1 MAKSVRYSKPLL
13 FTLTSAIGVA
23 TTATVGVTIKLH
35 GFKTAQT
42 QMNLLANANVSDIPN
57 YNISNRNMFSV
68 NPSDINKF
76 NFASVRKGQSST
88 PYGWLGVADAA
99 NEKYKEITLTNWSG
113 EVLWRTKLNLAA
125 NTAIYDIKYDI
136 GSNMVF
142 VLASNKPSGA
152 FDTDKANTSHDSVIY
167 ALNAVTGKPY
177 TMSRNNL
184 MNAESITK
192 AGELMRTRGWG
203 EFKFSGGINDGNNW
217 RIRDLYSIDVV
228 SGFKMQDQNFGAKNK
243 VLFSYAPN
251 VMQLYKDSKIL
262 TMNEVITN
270 FKTTNFIALAN
281 RRNDQVELE
290 WKTIDLF
297 HILKD
302 QAPGKPWG
310 KWWINANGNFNW
322 SYDQSDWLSPSNAYM
337 LTSPF
342 WTAAPGSD
350 LYFLHFFFASG
361 ESSNLRTFHSV
372 IKFDQNLNPI
382 ATDFE
387 QLQNRKVGNSPLDL
401 HIKNIDWI
409 LKANELPKELVLNY
423 PANTKVNHNM
433 FKPNFVTFSYPY
445 SAKDVSGFGRVP
457 FYNVAQIG
465 FNDQGLITRNI
476 TSKLTSKVYNI
487 GIKNEKYPSSSRDA
501 GNTFSRLVSVN
512 PFDNSFVYFT
522 NPNGTPTNQL
532 GMFIVRS
539 TTSHTSLNNLS
550 VLKLTNLDANKTN
563 YSKIYTEG
571 FGFDPIVDAL
581 KLSLYYN
588 MTDYN
593 HLEYGSPDGFKAGQI
608 GFIDQFGQ
616 SFQDFNANANAFGI
630 NANSY
635 ASIIH
640 SRADIDKWYPNSLFN
655 YQYPANLLPMNKL
668 IVGANKRHL
677 VAIDKKWKPRSN
689 DIIDTLSIVSHEQR
703 STVHDNKRAVKS
715 PAILVGGD
723 NNTLQQL
730 KLTFSWDHNSSQFDN
745 QYKALYDSWDN
756 ANSKMRYRITKNI
769 QIPSWQ
775 ILNKFGAATAVS
787 QKISGWTGQSDNLN
801 IDVTPMTGQSW
812 FDVRRDSSD
821 ANKSAAQLFGTK
833 TNATNVNNQIPIRL
847 LARIVKPVAAAGK
860 VLPAW
865 INQIDQRFW
874 EPAPL
879 VALSGETSFN
889 QLVNQYV
896 KTLVNQISNQTS
908 AVNNEMPLSLA
919 SLKIKAFYGLNPA
932 AAKGGKIYQNGTKT
946 YLQDNNGQII
956 IYEDYSAADEG
967 IIYDQNAI
975 TFDGF
980 KDQGLNSANV
990 MKNWTGMPSSNKLVI
1005 GADLTRLRWP
1015 IVDTGVSFNEAAKS
1029 KIFQAE
1035 YDRNGTNLMI
1045 ESINQSQRD
1054 WLQKTL
1060 TTMNFKYGLQ
1070 VVFEYQNNQN
1080 QWQSITNTALTDAN
1094 LQQMYTNNRFNIPT
1108 SIKNI
1113 RKLRIRLQ
1121 PFSDQE
1127 VTSNPNVFVRW
1138 TNVSENKLTSAVHL
1152 VAAQKITFNR
1162 QWLENSDLTFNKT
1175 LDQIDE
1181 TPFTE
1186 WLNKIKIPFEAAN
1199 QAVSAAW
1206 SKLEVVYTFEGQ
1218 EYSQANLV
1226 AKLKSELSN
1235 FNRADHGWFYLWTG
1249 TAADQNGLKIEARF
1263 QVKSQFANDFSLI
1276 DQNGTQITSAQT
1288 KTPIKTK
1295 IKTKFDFKT
1304 YFDQLEQ
1311 TPLVAQMNSVP
1322 GQLSQI
1328 QMPAGSNGIFTNQ
1341 TFDQIKQMANLVGIK
1356 FQFQA
1361 ANNSGW
1367 TNVWVDE
1374 YNLVQ
1379 TYNPNNPQ
1387 IKIRAIL
1394 RAEAYINSA
1403 VYDGVNALDQNN
1415 AGRTINLQLPKLIQG
1430 PANFQAQLKQLV
1442 QDNNPFG
1449 GNTKFI
1455 SLNNID
1461 EFEVK
1466 IYEQIQQ
1473 ASKFSDDQFKTFL
1486 KFKYQVGYNGLWL
1499 QKDEII
1505 NQLKQAS
1512 SDLTGNEI
1520 KIQFSLENLNPTH
1533 PEYILDVNLNQSTEL
1548 LADNNEVVKIYVH
1561 GNDWE
1566 TAITKIV
1573 ANGND
1578 RNNISY
1584 TIDPVLNPLKT
1595 AVVKGVKW
1603 QWRFADGKLSNQWAD
1618 YIDTPL
1624 PNNLTQYPDYVDAGA
1639 IEVRIKHDD
1648 NDKIYHYGP
1657 EQDQS
1662 GNSWNTGRIDLSKLN
1677 RPVVVD
1683 PNWFSQNDLVLQTK
1697 DLEQVNVNDFN
1708 QFEQKIKGL
1717 ISGDQQLKNQIEI
1730 QYNIIWS
1737 QQNNL
1742 GSSMWLDANEVI
1754 KFLVSATIDY
1764 QNPTHNGII
1773 SLSNI
1778 QNTNSYQ
1785 TKIVA
1790 RFVAKTNSN
1799 ISFTDA
1805 SGAILTDNQLIGQ
1818 VKTDNIQTT
1827 IDLSAYWNK
1836 IQTDLTTVIALD
1848 PMIGTIQNQTVSPP
1862 DNIFGSHLFSGK
1874 TFKEIN
1880 QMLSKFGIKWLF
1892 NANVSANTTPNW
1904 VENGNIDHYDP
1915 TQAKMWIAI
1924 ENKST
1929 NLKVKLDSNQTIGVG
1944 QNNKANQTV
1953 IRLNVPKLINLQQ
1966 SWFNDFVKD
1975 HGFSGNTKHL
1985 VISEAKIAALINN
1998 LQTNL
2003 SKVNPELAQAPI
2015 AIKFQLGSTNFV
2027 DASELVTAL
2036 ANQSNDL
2043 TTRVINYK
2051 IELDAKAN
2059 PNDWILGG
2067 YATTNGVALFSEDQS
2082 PLKIFLHDDGIVDR
2096 LKNVQLSGTNDNV
2109 QWNFNQLVVNQ
2120 VSGIITSP
2128 EKQSALKV
2136 EYNLNS
2142 ANSNHNDWTSQQ
2154 VHQFVAGK
2162 QQMWIRLNYAS
2173 TSSEAKYEFENSTA
2187 IRQALPI
2194 DLTKLKST
2202 IKLQANWLNKIV
2214 ASNNLINLELDES
2227 ALRNHLLDQNVLDPV
2242 KISDLEVQYSI
2253 NGKTNWLNK
2262 ENFISFLKQ
2271 NDGKEDGDRF
2281 ILKRE
2286 NVKVRFGLKSDITA
2300 DAYGWE
2306 IDGVQIHSN
2315 IQYQN
2320 HYQNLVGASYNQNL
2334 KGVINLTLVPEFI
2347 KDNFW
2352 IKGTNQRPQLEV
2364 KHATSILNK
2373 FNLYQSD
2380 RLFEIVLSTSKSNG
2394 DFEWNQAIPIWQNGT
2409 FVSDLN
2415 VVLQDVKNAAIRF
2428 KVTAPNYVVKTAPN
2442 QDNFAQEMTFD
2453 ISDQIEVIT
2462 LIANIF
2468 QAARK
2473 TLAIQTRENGVAKWM
2488 QGHGQFQIMVGDS
2501 NWMPENQ
2508 SAQDF
2513 LQANAALSQA
2523 LKDKLEFV
2531 YQIFDNQPTEEQI
2544 SVQSSPECI
2553 NDPTSAWTVFP
2564 NQNGWSGD
2572 LGLKVGNYIMVA
2584 LRIKPEFASG
2594 PQAYVL
2600 ENQAATVLI
2609 PVNKQVGSDEP
2620 IEKRHPGRVAGYLVD
2635 PLQALVVKNS
2645 VVLASQKPQTRGL
2658 LDGWAKLE
2666 RLSLANEPDE
2676 NARGIDLELN
2686 FYNKFHVDQSNK
2698 VLISASGAKLVQREQ
2713 NNMDRGLAY
2722 VDVNGKPIQDRDG
2735 QVVYLWTNPLTGR
2748 LANPL
2753 TASTPTLSLKLT
2765 NREFANYTLDQ
2776 LLSEPN
2782 LISLFRN
2789 QKLTLTY
2796 KAKEG
2801 LGTSKLPDY
2810 ALKQSY
2816 EFDLEP
2822 LVSPQIKFAI
2832 ENPQNIIYDWLNRDA
2847 FAADKIE
2854 YTAPASALKPVNGF
2868 ARVKTI
2874 AQLQRRRRN
2883 NGTEVNIISGSTGP
2897 EAALNF
2903 LKTIQAD
2910 FKNQLKFTTT
2920 LIKKAGGS
2928 VVRDNSAN
2936 LYEFNNLHNG
2946 DQIVVNLDAAAPD
2959 QIYTDAPEPLVILV
2973 SGLAVEAPD
2982 PALLQWLRVEQSGFA
2997 NGRGAF
3003 RLLVHNPNGPYQAPE
3018 ELLRGWQFLIRVWDG
3033 VTHQI
3038 KIDWTADQEM
3048 LTNLSNGDR
3057 VEWKLVDREKNPVQ
3071 DAYYNTVALRHEIT
3085 GANGAIKF
3093 NFGQVNYADGPN
3105 SQQVVYAGIG
3115 DYPPKAQAEHFPAAS
3130 GFTIAGLQDQSQRF
3144 DLQPWAFAKIIETL
3158 GPFYRGQNGNG
3169 ALNFNHQYFE
3179 GLWYVNLAGE
3189 LYQTPRYPEQD
3200 LHNPQEIPLSQ
3211 FLIHTTF
3218 FTQDPTLN
3226 PTQTGFK
3233 FMANATN
3240 TGNYLSNGDR
3250 VWAQFDSVI
3259 GSDATG
3265 NNPAVPQNLVRMPE
3279 DKPALSYVHQLP
3291 DVSGLDQISDPM
3303 HPLWWILIVLAGL
3316 ITLGGVWFVVWHQRH
3331 HKLKIKKP

>member
-1 MAKSVRYSKPLL
+1 MAKPIRNSKPLL
-13 FTLTSAIGVA
+13 FILASAIGIA
-23 TTATVGVTIKLH
+23 TLIAPIPLIKYNRNDQDIDYQ
-35 GFKTAQT
+35 FNT
-42 QMNLLANANVSDIPN
+42 LANTPVEQVGGYNKVDKSMFKIIPSGIN
-57 YNISNRNMFSV
+57 RYNFST
-68 NPSDINKF
+68 
-76 NFASVRKGQSST
+76 VRKGQTST
-88 PYGWLGVADAA
+88 PYGWVGVADDSAGGVDH
-99 NEKYKEITLTNWSG
+99 EVVLVNWSG
-113 EVLWRTKLNLAA
+113 EVIWRTDLRNYQSNPLA
-125 NTAIYDIKYDI
+125 TYTKIHDIKYDAGTNSI
-136 GSNMVF
+136 F
-142 VLASNKPSGA
+142 ILTSNKESGA
-152 FDTDKANTSHDSVIY
+152 FDSNFNNKEHDTVFYI
-167 ALNAVTGKPY
+167 LNAVTGQIISSHNFNK
-177 TMSRNNL
+177 TFIETARSVIKDNR
-184 MNAESITK
+184 
-192 AGELMRTRGWG
+192 WG
-203 EFKFSGGINDGNNW
+203 EIAFNSGDLNSGNHW
-217 RIRDLYSIDVV
+217 RLNDLYSLDVV
-228 SGFKMQDQNFGAKNK
+228 SSLNLSRGFGSNDKTL
-243 VLFSYAPN
+243 VSYAPN
-251 VMQLYKDSKIL
+251 SMQLYRNNKVL
-262 TMNEVITN
+262 TMFDLIVN
-270 FKTTNFIALAN
+270 FHTTNFAGLAIKN
-281 RRNDQVELE
+281 KNGFGFS
-290 WKTIDLF
+290 WKTPNLRD
-297 HILKD
+297 ILKKGE
-302 QAPGKPWG
+302 P
-310 KWWINANGNFNW
+310 NGNWKWTLNGNDDFKWESGKGDYVKATNTHI
-322 SYDQSDWLSPSNAYM
+322 

-342 WTAAPGSD
+342 WSADPQGNNKF
-350 LYFLHFFFASG
+350 FLHFFFASG
-361 ESSNLRTFHSV
+361 DQNRTYHSF
-372 IKFDQNLNPI
+372 IQFDSNLNPV
-382 ATDFE
+382 ASNME
-387 QLQNRKVGNSPLDL
+387 QMQGRDAITGASPLNLEIGDRNWVDNQNSLNKDL
-401 HIKNIDWI
+401 
-409 LKANELPKELVLNY
+409 LVRY
-423 PANTKVNHNM
+423 PANTKINHNIL
-433 FKPNFVTFSYPY
+433 KPNIVTFAFPY
-445 SAKDVSGFGRVP
+445 SAKDVSGLGRVP
-457 FYNVAQIG
+457 LYNVAQIV
-465 FNDQGLITRNI
+465 FSDAGLIVGSNGSKIESKIFTIGKDTNLYP
-476 TSKLTSKVYNI
+476 TSLA
-487 GIKNEKYPSSSRDA
+487 DA
-501 GNTFSRLVSVN
+501 PYKFGRLASVN
-512 PFDNSFVYFT
+512 PFDNSFVYFG
-522 NPNGTPTNQL
+522 NPKLSNVIG
-532 GMFIVRS
+532 GWIVRS
-539 TTSHTSLNNLS
+539 ISSDVSKPMLNGFSINNIDGNKS
-550 VLKLTNLDANKTN
+550 SREKLW
-563 YSKIYTEG
+563 TEG
-571 FGFDPIVDAL
+571 FGFDPVIKSD
-581 KLSLYYN
+581 KLNLYYN
-588 MTDYN
+588 HSN
-593 HLEYGSPDGFKAGQI
+593 RQENFGAPDGFVSNQMGMLGQ
-608 GFIDQFGQ
+608 FSQRQD
-616 SFQDFNANANAFGI
+616 SFTTSNVQNANLDSNA
-630 NANSY
+630 Y
-635 ASIIH
+635 ASVLFT
-640 SRADIDKWYPNSLFN
+640 RPDITAWYSKTSFN
-655 YQYPANLLPMNKL
+655 FKYPANLLAADQL
-668 IVGANKRHL
+668 IVGANKTDLNGLNKDWTPRKTD
-677 VAIDKKWKPRSN
+677 DKH
-689 DIIDTLSIVSHEQR
+689 ILSVVSHEMK
-703 STVHDNKRAVKS
+703 STTKDNLRALRT
-715 PAILVGGD
+715 PGIIVGGD
-723 NNTLQQL
+723 KGTGSRL
-730 KLTFSWDHNSSQFDN
+730 KLTFSWDYADGNFDN
-745 QYKALYDSWDN
+745 YYKNVFNNWSD
-756 ANSKMRYRITKNI
+756 ANNKMRYRITKEITN
-769 QIPSWQ
+769 PSWQ
-775 ILNKFGAATAVS
+775 IFNKFGAIGDNKWE
-787 QKISGWTGQSDNLN
+787 QKADKWTGNLN
-801 IDVTPMTGQSW
+801 NLNLQVSSWVSNQNQWHDVRNGGDKDPDKLFGKIRNAIDVNGQTPLRVLVQLVAPSGNLPGW
-812 FDVRRDSSD
+812 FNDFKR
-821 ANKSAAQLFGTK
+821 QYP
-833 TNATNVNNQIPIRL
+833 Q
-847 LARIVKPVAAAGK
+847 
-860 VLPAW
+860 
-865 INQIDQRFW
+865 FW
-874 EPAPL
+874 QPAPL
-879 VALSGETSFN
+879 VAFGNETNFN
-889 QLVNQYV
+889 NLMQQFNTALMQNINN
-896 KTLVNQISNQTS
+896 KSTDAQTV
-908 AVNNEMPLSLA
+908 APLGLA
-919 SLKIKAFYGLNPA
+919 NLKIKVFYGLNPA
-932 AAKGGKIYQNGTKT
+932 AATQNKIYQVGDKQVI
-946 YLQDNNGQII
+946 LNNSGQAT
-956 IYEDYSAADEG
+956 IYQDYSTADDG
-967 IIYDQNAI
+967 IIYDQSAT
-975 TFDGF
+975 TFQTL
-980 KDQGLNSANV
+980 KNQGLVSSNV
-990 MKNWTGMPSSNKLVI
+990 SKNWLSVPPQTKLMI
-1005 GADLTRLRWP
+1005 QADANQMRWP
-1015 IVDTGVSFNEAAKS
+1015 IVDTGQSFTEAKKE

-1035 YDRNGTNLMI
+1035 YGTNRQNI
-1045 ESINQSQRD
+1045 VIKAKSNQLDQ
-1054 WLQKTL
+1054 WFKNTI

-1070 VVFEYQNNQN
+1070 VIFEGQVLGQTNWQAINTQQYSDESFGQIYNQ
-1080 QWQSITNTALTDAN
+1080 QLKGFV
-1094 LQQMYTNNRFNIPT
+1094 LPT
-1108 SIKNI
+1108 SLENVKKMRIKLIPFANI
-1113 RKLRIRLQ
+1113 N
-1121 PFSDQE
+1121 D
-1127 VTSNPNVFVRW
+1127 PNVFIQW
-1138 TNVSENKLTSAVHL
+1138 TNISEAKMTSAQVL
-1152 VAAQKITFNR
+1152 LGASAIKFDRNWISQNE
-1162 QWLENSDLTFNKT
+1162 LSSNNT
-1175 LDQIDE
+1175 LDQISNQD
-1181 TPFTE
+1181 FID
-1186 WLNKIKIPFEAAN
+1186 WLNKIKPSFEKAN
-1199 QAVSAAW
+1199 PSVSGVW
-1206 SKLEVVYTFEGQ
+1206 SMVEVVYWFEGQ
-1218 EYSQANLV
+1218 EYNQTNLIS
-1226 AKLKSELSN
+1226 KLKSILNSSA
-1235 FNRADHGWFYLWTG
+1235 RSDKGWFYLWVG
-1249 TAADQNGLKIEARF
+1249 TPADKNGLKIEAEFRIKP
-1263 QVKSQFANDFSLI
+1263 QYQTDFSLV
-1276 DQNGTQITSAQT
+1276 DVNGNQISSAQT
-1288 KTPIKTK
+1288 KVPIITK
-1295 IKTKFDFKT
+1295 VKTKFDLQQ
-1304 YFDQLEQ
+1304 YFDQLQQ
-1311 TPLVAQMNSVP
+1311 TPLVTTANNNQIINITMPFSTGGNFD
-1322 GQLSQI
+1322 GLSFDDI
-1328 QMPAGSNGIFTNQ
+1328 QSH
-1341 TFDQIKQMANLVGIK
+1341 LSRVGLK

-1361 ANNSGW
+1361 STTTGW
-1367 TNVWVDE
+1367 TNLWVDNLKQITT
-1374 YNLVQ
+1374 YNLA
-1379 TYNPNNPQ
+1379 NPQ
-1387 IKIRAIL
+1387 LKIRAIV
-1394 RAEAYINSA
+1394 RDPAFVNSLA
-1403 VYDGVNALDQNN
+1403 YDGSKLMNEQSD
-1415 AGRTINLQLPKLIQG
+1415 GRTINLQLPKLIQTSVD
-1430 PANFQAQLKQLV
+1430 FQTQIQQLV
-1442 QDNNPFG
+1442 TQINPFS
-1449 GNTKFI
+1449 GNTKFLVVNQI
-1455 SLNNID
+1455 N
-1461 EFEVK
+1461 EFETK
-1466 IYEQIQQ
+1466 LYDIIKNSSQ
-1473 ASKFSDDQFKTFL
+1473 FNDQNFRTFL
-1486 KFKYQVGYNGLWL
+1486 KIKYSVGLQNHWL
-1499 QKDEII
+1499 GA
-1505 NQLKQAS
+1505 NQLTNQLATAT
-1512 SDLTGNEI
+1512 SDLDDNNIRI
-1520 KIQFSLENLNPTH
+1520 KFVLEGLNASH
-1533 PEYILDVNLNQSTEL
+1533 PEYVLDQNLQSDFEILPSQNTQ
-1548 LADNNEVVKIYVH
+1548 VKIYVH
-1561 GNDWE
+1561 GSNWE
-1566 TAITKIV
+1566 AAIQQIV
-1573 ANGND
+1573 ASGTDWAKITYSIPSELDN
-1578 RNNISY
+1578 
-1584 TIDPVLNPLKT
+1584 LKLGST
-1595 AVVKGVKW
+1595 KGVEL
-1603 QWRFADGKLSNQWAD
+1603 QWKFEKGDNSWKSYPN
-1618 YIDTPL
+1618 TPL
-1624 PNNLTQYPDYVDAGA
+1624 PTNIANDYPTFINASA
-1639 IEVRIKHDD
+1639 IEVRINHLSSDAV
-1648 NDKIYHYGP
+1648 YHYGP
-1657 EQDQS
+1657 QQD
-1662 GNSWNTGRIDLSKLN
+1662 NPSWQVIGKIDLSKLAQN
-1677 RPVVVD
+1677 VIVD
-1683 PNWFSQNDLVLQTK
+1683 SSWFNQIALVDTTTDIKDLDAKYFSQW
-1697 DLEQVNVNDFN
+1697 EA
-1708 QFEQKIKGL
+1708 KIKDKL
-1717 ISGDQQLKNQIEI
+1717 QANSNIKNQVEI
-1730 QYNIIWS
+1730 QYNIVWPNQTNVALNAWGDPNAIINALKYATKDYS
-1737 QQNNL
+1737 NPLHN
-1742 GSSMWLDANEVI
+1742 AI
-1754 KFLVSATIDY
+1754 VSLYD
-1764 QNPTHNGII
+1764 NDHPNV
-1773 SLSNI
+1773 N
-1778 QNTNSYQ
+1778 Q
-1785 TKIVA
+1785 TKIIA
-1790 RFVAKTNSN
+1790 KFVAKPNSKIIFVDDANNFLADDQLQGQIKTNH
-1799 ISFTDA
+1799 
-1805 SGAILTDNQLIGQ
+1805 
-1818 VKTDNIQTT
+1818 VQTT
-1827 IDLSAYWNK
+1827 IDLSNYWTK
-1836 IQTDLTTVIALD
+1836 LISTPATVITNNPAQ
-1848 PMIGTIQNQTVSPP
+1848 GTIQNQSITPTSS
-1862 DNIFGSHLFSGK
+1862 DIGNFLGGK
-1874 TFKEIN
+1874 SFADLSSILKGYGLTF
-1880 QMLSKFGIKWLF
+1880 LF
-1892 NANVSANTTPNW
+1892 NPNLAANPNW
-1904 VENGNIDHYDP
+1904 VENGAIDHYDP
-1915 TQAKMWIAI
+1915 QQAKMGLALNNQSI
-1924 ENKST
+1924 
-1929 NLKVKLDSNQTIGVG
+1929 NLNVKLSSTEIIVTNAD
-1944 QNNKANQTV
+1944 NKAAGHTIKLQ
-1953 IRLNVPKLINLQQ
+1953 VPKLIELEQ
-1966 SWFNDFVKD
+1966 SWFDGFIGN

-1985 VISEAKIAALINN
+1985 VIDKAKIAALINN

-2015 AIKFQLGSTNFV
+2015 VIKFQLGATNFV

-2043 TTRVINYK
+2043 TTRVIKYK

-2096 LKNVQLSGTNDNV
+2096 IKNVQLSGTNDNV

-2120 VSGIITSP
+2120 VSGIIASP

-2315 IQYQN
+2315 TQYQN

-2600 ENQAATVLI
+2600 ENQEATVLI

-2722 VDVNGKPIQDRDG
+2722 VDVNGKPIQDREG

-2765 NREFANYTLDQ
+2765 SREFANYTLDQ
-2776 LLSEPN
+2776 LPSEPN
-2782 LISLFRN
+2782 LVSLFRN

-2854 YTAPASALKPVNGF
+2854 YAAPVSALKPVNGF

-2883 NGTEVNIISGSTGP
+2883 NGTEVNIISGPTGP

-3033 VTHQI
+3033 ATHQI

-3189 LYQTPRYPEQD
+3189 LYQNPRYPEQD

-3259 GSDATG
+3259 GSDATE
-3265 NNPAVPQNLVRMPE
+3265 NNQAVPQNLVRMPE